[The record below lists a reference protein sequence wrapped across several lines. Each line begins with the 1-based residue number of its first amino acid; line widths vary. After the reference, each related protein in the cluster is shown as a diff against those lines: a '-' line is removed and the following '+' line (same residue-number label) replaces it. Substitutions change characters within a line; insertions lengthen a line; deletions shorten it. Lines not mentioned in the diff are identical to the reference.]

1 MLARPWLAPL
11 PRRALLLLC
20 LCVSLTTAAQTYT
33 APTPPTIRYQFG
45 DNPTYA
51 SPTLD
56 DTAWPIAP
64 NGQIP
69 IPPFHSDGYVWLRAR
84 IPVRADAESPLA
96 VLLDGNENEWMA
108 DELYVNGTLVGQQG
122 TLTPTPVIAPAAEP
136 AVFVL
141 PPGTLKSGSIKPG
154 STALV
159 ALRAWYLPGAR
170 TSGATA
176 QLRLTIDSNRF
187 ARLARVARHE
197 RTLISLGP
205 QLGANLLITCFGIGL
220 LILWRGGGGRDIL
233 LCAALLLLYAP
244 LAIVFSLQG
253 TGVLHIPWALYILLF
268 HLIELPQMAV
278 NIEFTWT
285 THGLRN
291 RFWKRVAQFALIVFN
306 ATFVIRALD
315 PHPSLLVAWSIP
327 AGLICVCAFDAIAFT
342 ANLWALLVQRRNKL
356 IAASLALIPLAAFLL
371 RFGFLDHFTLG
382 PFNIDVFNFAFLLSA
397 LALFIMLG
405 RRAWGSWR
413 EGNQLRAE
421 FDAARE
427 VQERLVIPPPEI
439 PGFRME
445 RAYIPANQVGGDF
458 YHIRADDDGGV
469 QIAVGDVSGKGL
481 RAAMAVSAI
490 VGALRAMPIHPPS
503 EVLAALNRGLNG
515 NLHGGFV
522 TCCVTNIA
530 ANGKMT
536 IANAGHLSPYR
547 NGVELPTVPGLPLG
561 ITLDTTFEERE
572 IQLAPNDTLTFLSD
586 GVVEARNSAG
596 ELYGFD
602 RTQKISTY
610 SAANIAEAAQQFGQE
625 DDITVLTIA
634 LIGEGVVHA

>member
-1 MLARPWLAPL
+1 V
-11 PRRALLLLC
+11 LLLC
-20 LCVSLTTAAQTYT
+20 IVVPLTPTAQTYT
-33 APTPPTIRYQFG
+33 PPTPPILRYHFG
-45 DNPTYA
+45 DNA
-51 SPTLD
+51 GFSSPALD
-56 DTAWPIAP
+56 DSAWPTAP

-69 IPPFHSDGYVWLRAR
+69 IPPFHSDGYIWIRVRV
-84 IPVRADAESPLA
+84 PVRPDAESPHA
-96 VLLDGNENEWMA
+96 VLLDGNENQWMA

-122 TLTPTPVIAPAAEP
+122 SLAPNPVIAPAAEP
-136 AVFVL
+136 AVFGL
-141 PPGTLKSGSIKPG
+141 PLGTVTPGA
-154 STALV
+154 TALI
-159 ALRAWYLPGAR
+159 ALRAWYIPGAR
-170 TSGATA
+170 VSGSTA
-176 QLRLTIDSNRF
+176 QLRFTIDSNRF

-205 QLGANLLITCFGIGL
+205 ELGANLLITCFGLGL
-220 LILWRGGGGRDIL
+220 LLLWRGGGGRDIL
-233 LCAALLLLYAP
+233 LCSALLLLYAP
-244 LAIVFSLQG
+244 IAIVFSLQD

-285 THGLRN
+285 THALRN
-291 RFWKRVAQFALIVFN
+291 RLWKRVAQIALIVFN

-327 AGLICVCAFDAIAFT
+327 AGLICVCAFDAIAFA

-371 RFGFLDHFTLG
+371 RFNILDHFTLG
-382 PFNIDVFNFAFLLSA
+382 PFTIDAFNFAFLLSA

-445 RAYIPANQVGGDF
+445 RAYIPATQVGGDF
-458 YHIRADDDGGV
+458 YHIRADDHGGV
-469 QIAVGDVSGKGL
+469 QIAIGDVSGKGL

-490 VGALRAMPIHPPS
+490 VGALRAMPMLPPS
-503 EVLAALNRGLNG
+503 RILSDLNRGLTG
-515 NLHGGFV
+515 NLGGGFV
-522 TCCVTNIA
+522 TCCVTHIA
-530 ANGKMT
+530 ADGKMT

-547 NGVELPTVPGLPLG
+547 NGVELDAGSGLPLG
-561 ITLDTTFEERE
+561 ITLNTTFDEHA
-572 IQLAPNDTLTFLSD
+572 IHLNPGDTLTFLSD
-586 GVVEARNSAG
+586 GVVEARSPHG
-596 ELYGFD
+596 QLYGFD
-602 RTQKISTY
+602 RTQIISNQ
-610 SAANIAEAAQQFGQE
+610 SARAIADAAKSWGQE
-625 DDITVLTIA
+625 DDITVLTLFFA
-634 LIGEGVVHA
+634 GSAAARA